1 MIAMKYTALVTI
13 AAVVYTFILSGLVG
27 AARAKT
33 GVNAPAIAGQPD
45 FDKAFRIHMNTVE
58 QLVLFIPVLWLATSV
73 VGDLW
78 AAEIGVVWVVGR
90 VGVPQRCEETRTGLY
105 HYGVA
110 DRSPDGRCAVGDRSG
125 LHGLAITTGG

>member
-13 AAVVYTFILSGLVG
+13 AAIVYTFLLSGRVG

-33 GVNAPAIAGQPD
+33 GVNVPAMAGQPD
-45 FDKAFRIHMNTVE
+45 FDKAFRIHMNTIE

-78 AAEIGVVWVVGR
+78 AAEIGVVWIVGR
-90 VGVPQRCEETRTGLY
+90 VIYAAGYRKDADKRGPGFIITLLPTAVLTVVALWGVVQAFMG
-105 HYGVA
+105 
-110 DRSPDGRCAVGDRSG
+110 
-125 LHGLAITTGG
+125 

>member
-13 AAVVYTFILSGLVG
+13 AAIVYTFLLSGLVG

-33 GVNAPAIAGQPD
+33 GVNAPAMTGQPD

-78 AAEIGVVWVVGR
+78 AAEIGVVWIVGR
-90 VGVPQRCEETRTGLY
+90 LIYATGYRKDAEKRGLGFIITLLPTAVLTVVALWGVVQ
-105 HYGVA
+105 A
-110 DRSPDGRCAVGDRSG
+110 FMA
-125 LHGLAITTGG
+125 

>member
-13 AAVVYTFILSGLVG
+13 AAIVYTFLLSGRVG

-33 GVNAPAIAGQPD
+33 GVNAPAMAGQPD
-45 FDKAFRIHMNTVE
+45 FDKAFRIHMNTIE

-78 AAEIGVVWVVGR
+78 AAEIGVVWIVGR
-90 VGVPQRCEETRTGLY
+90 VIYAAGYRKDVEKRGPGFIITLLPTAVLTVVALWGVVQAFMG
-105 HYGVA
+105 
-110 DRSPDGRCAVGDRSG
+110 
-125 LHGLAITTGG
+125 